1 VKRVVAKARRNLTQT
16 LAMGLCGGFLPTR
29 IALHLWRS
37 LVRPT
42 LEYGCEIWGNGLFGS
57 IEDTQLLMGRKILR
71 GGKRLTSEVV
81 LGELGWE
88 SHKARRDELRLRF
101 WEKLLNLPEHNITK
115 KIYLESKKRLEEEL
129 RQGGEI
135 TPTWCFYT
143 KKLLEDLDLSNH
155 WEKQSTSDPEKKEI
169 QDKWD
174 RIIRGKIHQREE
186 KAWRASCLE
195 RPKLRTYVQLKTLL
209 CYESYL
215 NHYRLRTSELVR
227 LRGGS
232 SRLRIEQGRY
242 AKEKVEERICKFCDE
257 GKVEDEAHFM
267 LECPLY
273 KDLRELMWSYVRSYA
288 GITPSFLETNKHLQL
303 STLIGEYLQTTG
315 AYKVSMIVVLNY
327 IRKSMD
333 KRKSVERQR
342 EEKERQTKELEKEM
356 KRRKDVRKKSIA

>member
-1 VKRVVAKARRNLTQT
+1 
-16 LAMGLCGGFLPTR
+16 
-29 IALHLWRS
+29 
-37 LVRPT
+37 VRPT

-257 GKVEDEAHFM
+257 GKVEDEAPRVP
-267 LECPLY
+267 PLQGPPRTY
-273 KDLRELMWSYVRSYA
+273 VVIRSVLRGHYPVLFRNEQ
-288 GITPSFLETNKHLQL
+288 TPPTLDTDRRVPPNHRGVQSKYDSSSQL
-303 STLIGEYLQTTG
+303 YPKINGQ
-315 AYKVSMIVVLNY
+315 A
-327 IRKSMD
+327 
-333 KRKSVERQR
+333 
-342 EEKERQTKELEKEM
+342 
-356 KRRKDVRKKSIA
+356 